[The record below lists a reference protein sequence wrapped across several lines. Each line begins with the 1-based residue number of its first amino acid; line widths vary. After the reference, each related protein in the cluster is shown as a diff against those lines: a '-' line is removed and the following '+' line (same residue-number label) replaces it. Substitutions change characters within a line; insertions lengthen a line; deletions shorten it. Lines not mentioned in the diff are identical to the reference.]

1 MTPSGRYPQYRAPT
15 GDGQTLC
22 APPWNE
28 TSELLSSNRAQ
39 LEARS
44 GELHGRSFLELA
56 QAARAA
62 VLTAAV
68 AYTRSYADVDVAADS
83 DQPLILTGHQ
93 PGFVH
98 PGVWLKNFAAA
109 RLAQDAYGVAI
120 SLVIDSDLCRSTS
133 IRVPAGG
140 VEHPRGEQVAY
151 DQMTAQ
157 VPYEERRIAD
167 LSTWQSFGSRTSKT
181 IAPLVSDPLIHQ
193 WWPEAVGGGQ
203 AQGMLAPA
211 MSQTRHQ
218 LELAWHAGSLEIPQS
233 LVCRTA
239 PFRWFATA
247 LLGSADRFRTAHN
260 EALAE
265 YRQIHRLRNHAQPVP
280 NLAAQDGWTEAP
292 FWIWS
297 SDDPTR
303 RALFV
308 KQTSGQLLLTDRAG
322 WQATLPWRPDGDG
335 ASAVERL
342 AEWESHGVKLRTRA
356 LVTTM
361 FARLLLADVFI
372 HGVGGA
378 KYDQVTNAICER
390 FFGFQP
396 PPHLTLTGTLRLPIS
411 HESVPPDKARQLQQ
425 ALRNLRYHPEANLEL
440 AALAEGD
447 RQRVS
452 QLLEQKH
459 TWVHTTKTADNG
471 ATRHRHIVSSNTALA
486 AWTAPQREQLEAELS
501 DSLRQLRA
509 NQLLESREYPFCL
522 FPREQLRIFLLDFLS
537 KMA

>member
-1 MTPSGRYPQYRAPT
+1 MSMTPSGRYPQYRAPT

-68 AYTRSYADVDVAADS
+68 AYTRSYADVEVAADS
-83 DQPLILTGHQ
+83 DRPLILTGHQ

-109 RLAQDAYGVAI
+109 RLAKDAGGVAI

-133 IRVPAGG
+133 IGVPTGG

-218 LELAWHAGSLEIPQS
+218 LELAWHAGSLEIPH
-233 LVCRTA
+233 A
-239 PFRWFATA
+239 PAAVPET
-247 LLGSADRFRTAHN
+247 SARS
-260 EALAE
+260 
-265 YRQIHRLRNHAQPVP
+265 P
-280 NLAAQDGWTEAP
+280 
-292 FWIWS
+292 S
-297 SDDPTR
+297 
-303 RALFV
+303 RA
-308 KQTSGQLLLTDRAG
+308 
-322 WQATLPWRPDGDG
+322 
-335 ASAVERL
+335 
-342 AEWESHGVKLRTRA
+342 
-356 LVTTM
+356 
-361 FARLLLADVFI
+361 
-372 HGVGGA
+372 
-378 KYDQVTNAICER
+378 
-390 FFGFQP
+390 
-396 PPHLTLTGTLRLPIS
+396 
-411 HESVPPDKARQLQQ
+411 
-425 ALRNLRYHPEANLEL
+425 NLRY
-440 AALAEGD
+440 
-447 RQRVS
+447 
-452 QLLEQKH
+452 
-459 TWVHTTKTADNG
+459 
-471 ATRHRHIVSSNTALA
+471 SSASTALMGVA
-486 AWTAPQREQLEAELS
+486 RDNRMRSGGSRVP
-501 DSLRQLRA
+501 DRQLRQVHGFVWRA
-509 NQLLESREYPFCL
+509 CGHRPH
-522 FPREQLRIFLLDFLS
+522 
-537 KMA
+537 

>member
-109 RLAQDAYGVAI
+109 HLAQDAYGVAI

-133 IRVPAGG
+133 IRVPTGG

-233 LVCRTA
+233 LVCQTA

-247 LLGSADRFRTAHN
+247 LLGSADRFRNAHN
-260 EALAE
+260 EALDE

-335 ASAVERL
+335 ASAVQRL
-342 AEWESHGVKLRTRA
+342 AEWESRGVKLRTRA

-440 AALAEGD
+440 ATLAEGD

-452 QLLEQKH
+452 QLLEQKQ